1 MADRCGWSWAQGRL
15 VAFAGR
21 REAMRSLAAAALA
34 GLAATGPSPGSSAAK
49 RKKKKKKGKG
59 ASARAEVWTALF
71 NDINNQPNF
80 SPSGPTIG
88 QIHLVDL
95 SHFSAAKVL
104 VWRVFLNDPPG
115 NPRVRVDY
123 ILSSDIGGGGSWKP
137 LTEEIVL
144 TGPGGQARQTGYAP
158 IPEEARSLV
167 FVRARGFT
175 DSGTTSVNVE
185 YISLMVRAG

>member
-1 MADRCGWSWAQGRL
+1 MTDRFGWPWVEAR
-15 VAFAGR
+15 FREIAGR
-21 REAMRSLAAAALA
+21 REAVRSLGAAAVA
-34 GLAATGPSPGSSAAK
+34 GLAATGPSPVPSAAK
-49 RKKKKKKGKG
+49 KKKKKKKGKG
-59 ASARAEVWTALF
+59 DPGRAEVWTALF

-80 SPSGPTIG
+80 GPSGAFIG
-88 QIHLVDL
+88 EIHLVDL
-95 SHFSAAKVL
+95 SHFLAAKVL
-104 VWRVFLNDPPG
+104 VWRLFMGDPPG

-123 ILSSDIGGGGSWKP
+123 KLSSDIGGGGNWKP
-137 LTEEIVL
+137 LTDEIVL